1 MLLKCRPGRIGFER
15 DDAMAR
21 LGTGRFLLAGPMQD
35 TGSLQ
40 RARISTDAFPEA
52 KRLQM
57 WREVYG
63 RGIATV
69 DIEPIGDAPFHADV
83 TFNQL
88 PGVSIAAGSRSPAH
102 YRAPKE
108 LAGRGKDFM
117 VISVLRTGR
126 ASATQFGKELI
137 SGVGSASV
145 IAPHDPST
153 STMLT
158 KGSFV
163 TLLLPLTA
171 IARRAPHYTQAF
183 GRPIPSS
190 NAALHLLNR
199 YIDVVTDSAVTD
211 PTVAHS
217 VSEHMLDLAALAL
230 GAHGDDAEIAR
241 MRGGTAARLTA
252 IKSDILRALGD
263 SELSTEAI
271 AIRHGISPRY
281 VRKLFEQDGSSF
293 STFVLVERLAKAHR
307 MLVDQ
312 HFGHL
317 SIGQIAHESGFS
329 DVSYFNRSFRRQF
342 GGRPSDFREAAKGER
357 LEQRD

>member
-1 MLLKCRPGRIGFER
+1 
-15 DDAMAR
+15 
-21 LGTGRFLLAGPMQD
+21 MQD
-35 TGSLQ
+35 TGSLR

-63 RGIATV
+63 RGIAAV
-69 DIEPIGDAPFHADV
+69 NIEPIGDTPFHAEV

-88 PGVSIAAGSRSPAH
+88 PGISIAAGSRSPAH
-102 YRAPKE
+102 YRVSRE
-108 LAGRGKDFM
+108 LATRAKDLIA
-117 VISVLRTGR
+117 ISVLRSGR

-145 IAPHDPST
+145 IAPLDPST

-158 KGSFV
+158 EGSFV
-163 TLLLPLTA
+163 TLLLPLPM

-190 NAALHLLNR
+190 NAALRLLTR
-199 YIDVVTDSAVTD
+199 YVDIVATDDSATH
-211 PTVAHS
+211 PAIARS
-217 VSEHMLDLAALAL
+217 ASEHMLDLAALAL
-230 GAHGDDAEIAR
+230 GAHGDYAEVAR
-241 MRGGTAARLTA
+241 LRGGTAARLTA
-252 IKSDILRALGD
+252 IKSDILTALGD

-293 STFVLVERLAKAHR
+293 SAFVLGERLTKAHR

-312 HFGHL
+312 SFGHL
-317 SIGQIAHESGFS
+317 NIAQIAHESGFG
-329 DVSYFNRSFRRQF
+329 DVSYFNRAFRRHF
-342 GGRPSDFREAAKGER
+342 GARPSDFREAAKSVWRG
-357 LEQRD
+357 QRE